1 MRYYL
6 IFFQDILLYDVYF
19 LYIGLGSYCLPE
31 FPFIE
36 FYNEKILPLLKLT
49 VSNNQLPINIII
61 RRAVWLVNCW
71 SHLFGKEDV
80 IGLIQYLYI
89 ILKTNPSIPV
99 YFINIKQLQ
108 LETINSITIFLE
120 SEGHDRSIY
129 HSMDYTLFTSL
140 IELLNNF
147 TSSYARDIVMK
158 FIKCILKNSNDIFYD
173 MTVSLINVIPSKINV
188 FVKEETIIGDFTEF
202 LDIINLLIN
211 IIKIRSLTND
221 HINAI
226 TNNIIPLIINCFE
239 IINSDKTFILVD
251 TLDLFI
257 NTV

>member
-1 MRYYL
+1 
-6 IFFQDILLYDVYF
+6 
-19 LYIGLGSYCLPE
+19 
-31 FPFIE
+31 
-36 FYNEKILPLLKLT
+36 
-49 VSNNQLPINIII
+49 
-61 RRAVWLVNCW
+61 
-71 SHLFGKEDV
+71 
-80 IGLIQYLYI
+80 
-89 ILKTNPSIPV
+89 
-99 YFINIKQLQ
+99 
-108 LETINSITIFLE
+108 
-120 SEGHDRSIY
+120 
-129 HSMDYTLFTSL
+129 MDYTLFTSL